1 MTVNNKFHK
10 IEKDTFFF
18 SVPGL
23 CLRVQPCVR
32 VQYTVIYILLI
43 HTYIYCKKIYI
54 VWLLPKLMYILGTD
68 DRLCIKLKIFIYY
81 WNLFNI
87 NT

>member
-10 IEKDTFFF
+10 IEKVTFFF
-18 SVPGL
+18 SV
-23 CLRVQPCVR
+23 PCVR

-54 VWLLPKLMYILGTD
+54 AWLLPKTMSILGTD